1 MSLKFVFEIH
11 TVSHAGQKF
20 TANEIYVRSARE
32 NQFRSLPAV
41 TLPDF
46 STHKNVQPAI
56 CSQKVAKM
64 EKYSTFYSKKPIPK
78 KKFYQP
84 YETGAIIANLKIC
97 TSPNNVQLQV
107 SLLDDTASRG
117 VKNLFYETKSLKAA
131 MDEFT
136 SDLTKSHKF

>member
-1 MSLKFVFEIH
+1 M
-11 TVSHAGQKF
+11 
-20 TANEIYVRSARE
+20 
-32 NQFRSLPAV
+32 
-41 TLPDF
+41 
-46 STHKNVQPAI
+46 
-56 CSQKVAKM
+56 
-64 EKYSTFYSKKPIPK
+64 
-78 KKFYQP
+78 
-84 YETGAIIANLKIC
+84 KIC